1 MKINE
6 IISNETDQDEE
17 IKVIVENFAS
27 NKNDTEDTL
36 VNMSEKIDDLK
47 EEVTEYKEET
57 ALFQELVKNHTE
69 GINAHEIHD
78 NAEENEVKIDAKY
91 KG

>member
-6 IISNETDQDEE
+6 IISNETNQDEE
-17 IKVIVENFAS
+17 IKVIVESFAS

-36 VNMSEKIDDLK
+36 VDMSEKIDDLK

-57 ALFQELVKNHTE
+57 ALFQELVKNNTE
-69 GINAHEIHD
+69 GINAH
-78 NAEENEVKIDAKY
+78 
-91 KG
+91 